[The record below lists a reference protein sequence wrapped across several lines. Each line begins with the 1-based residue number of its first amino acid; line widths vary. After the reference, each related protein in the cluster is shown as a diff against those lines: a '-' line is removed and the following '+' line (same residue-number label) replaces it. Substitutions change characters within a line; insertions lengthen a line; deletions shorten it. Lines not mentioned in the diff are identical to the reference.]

1 MTGKMTPSAF
11 DKVIEQDIEWLE
23 EVVSEDIKNNSLE
36 FSHIIDVLRY
46 ASEQYA
52 DNGKR
57 IGEIQKDVDWCID
70 CAAPKGGVLNSGC
83 PSCDN
88 GK

>member
-11 DKVIEQDIEWLE
+11 NKVIEQDIEWLE
-23 EVVSEDIKNNSLE
+23 KIVSESDKCSSLE

-46 ASEQYA
+46 ASKQYS

-57 IGEIQKDVDWCID
+57 VNELPQS
-70 CAAPKGGVLNSGC
+70 SGKWINNL
-83 PSCDN
+83 PD
-88 GK
+88 